1 MAMQTTGIDVEA
13 GGDDAPVVTG
23 TPVEAGRENEAPVVT
38 GAPVLSRQ
46 LSGAA
51 VQQRAQQALT
61 GPTAESPQKSSS
73 DLFYSAAMQAILPVI
88 LLTNYYRQEWG
99 DRYCSTDVAE
109 WFFVFGW
116 IGAAS
121 VLYAY
126 LVNVWFWR
134 IQWDDFAR
142 SSDEGKQKILKRLK
156 RVQAPN
162 TALAIANFV
171 WFCVGQERIW
181 GTHACDMDEY
191 DMIMAMNSTVRP
203 AARAPASRP
212 PARPL
217 APHAPTRLPAHS
229 RPAHSPPLPPSRTRA
244 QNCTYGDRVLPLDPS
259 SIECFDGTGCCY
271 PRMHDFARTYSIICF
286 VFAGLV
292 LPCFF
297 CFCCV
302 AMKAAS
308 NSSSE

>member
-229 RPAHSPPLPPSRTRA
+229 RPAHSPAHSPTPALPHARA
-244 QNCTYGDRVLPLDPS
+244 ELHLRRPRPAARPVVDRVLRRHRLLLPAHARLRAHLLDHLL
-259 SIECFDGTGCCY
+259 
-271 PRMHDFARTYSIICF
+271 RLRR
-286 VFAGLV
+286 AGLAV
-292 LPCFF
+292 LLLLLLHRH
-297 CFCCV
+297 
-302 AMKAAS
+302 
-308 NSSSE
+308 EGRL